1 MTTMKAILL
10 AVLMT
15 CVFSAALPLSAQD
28 TDTASSTEEGTAD
41 ASPSS
46 APAPPTDASAEATP
60 NDGNSAV
67 DGAEQPT
74 SATTESSPAISKSAD
89 AASKQPPMAND
100 TGAPEADRKITVEL
114 AGPSTTAPP
123 TRTAPGASADATK
136 ETQPSPV
143 SQNPFIALGDEMFL
157 GTMLISAWGIH
168 FWDWFEQSFHFEREY
183 GFTQKSSTG
192 GADKTGHF
200 FTAYV
205 FADFLNWRLR
215 RQGWSKL
222 RSTIVGSSVAMGL
235 MTWIEVGDATSAYGW
250 SWEDILADFIGVA
263 ISAGLSLSPTVDEL
277 FDFRLE
283 YWPTKS
289 YMDGGVMAADY
300 SGMKYLMALR
310 MTGIKPLKQTPL
322 RFLEFHLG
330 YYSRGFRSFDK
341 TKDTNR
347 VVYFGIGLDLKEIL
361 NKYIPK
367 KYMRPFDVALTY
379 YQPPYTS
386 WEVKAWEHPGTRAT
400 RAATPPATQ
409 PTQP

>member
-1 MTTMKAILL
+1 MKAILL
-10 AVLMT
+10 AVLIT
-15 CVFSAALPLSAQD
+15 CVFTAALPSSAQ
-28 TDTASSTEEGTAD
+28 DTASSTDEETAD
-41 ASPSS
+41 ASASTD
-46 APAPPTDASAEATP
+46 PATDAAVEAST
-60 NDGNSAV
+60 NDEKSVV

-74 SATTESSPAISKSAD
+74 ADATESSPVVVDKSAD
-89 AASKQPPMAND
+89 AISKQPPKASD
-100 TGAPEADRKITVEL
+100 ASAPEADRKITVEL
-114 AGPSTTAPP
+114 AGPSTTATPK
-123 TRTAPGASADATK
+123 RTAPDASADATK
-136 ETQPSPV
+136 EPQPSPV

-168 FWDWFEQSFHFEREY
+168 FWDWFEQSFHFEKEH
-183 GFTQKSSTG
+183 GFTQDSSTG

-215 RQGWSKL
+215 KQGWSRL

-250 SWEDILADFIGVA
+250 SWEDMLADFIGVA
-263 ISAGLSLSPTVDEL
+263 ISAGLSLSPTADEL

-341 TKDTNR
+341 TNETNR

-386 WEVKAWEHPGTRAT
+386 WEVKAWEHPGTNGRRT
-400 RAATPPATQ
+400 ATPPATQ
-409 PTQP
+409 P